1 MMSIMMDISEKRAP
15 RKVSIAD
22 ARDNLP
28 SLVRSVEQ
36 GQPVELTRRGTPVAV
51 LVSTQEY
58 RKLTS
63 GKRNLWQAIQEFRR
77 THELAPNAE
86 VDEIYAN
93 VRDTSPGREVDI

>member
-1 MMSIMMDISEKRAP
+1 MSMLMSISGKAMT

-36 GQPVELTRRGTPVAV
+36 GQPVELTRRGKPVAV
-51 LVSTQEY
+51 LVSSQEY

-63 GKRNLWQAIQEFRR
+63 GKRNLWEAIQEFRR
-77 THELAPNAE
+77 THDLAPNAE
-86 VDEIYAN
+86 VEEIYAD
-93 VRDTSPGREVDI
+93 VRDISPGREVDL